1 MPKFTKEEA
10 DMLAQGLELYR
21 AKLRAFLKQSET
33 MKVAVDEIK
42 MKFLTAEKLSGKIT
56 DLK

>member
-1 MPKFTKEEA
+1 
-10 DMLAQGLELYR
+10 MLAQGLELYR

-33 MKVAVDEIK
+33 MNVAVDEIK
-42 MKFLTAEKLSGKIT
+42 MKFLTAEKLAGKIS